1 MKKIIII
8 TGILAILLTSLS
20 CTRELPLPV
29 RNLNIEFKLPENFR
43 SDIKYANQEV
53 VFTSTSATYKYTT
66 NSDGMLVIPELIP
79 DEYSISTSWK
89 MTGTEYKE
97 LITDGEL
104 VEDKATVVL
113 KAGIGRKK
121 LFTKEDIEL
130 VLDKLV
136 LKSLLISKVYYTGTK
151 DNANKN
157 YIVDAYVEIY
167 NNSEDT
173 VYIDGKYLALAE
185 SMSPPAYPAKDHPD
199 YIYARQ
205 ICKFPG
211 EGNDNP
217 VAPGKSI
224 VIAAKNARDHRTS
237 ASTSIDLSDADF
249 EVKEADGM
257 GNPDVKA
264 LPILSNSLTIKFFNL
279 MTGGGNAVF
288 IFETN
293 EDILSWPQYYAPGK
307 TSGERFRRVP
317 VSVVLD
323 GVECLKNNASTGPDI
338 NLKRFQTIVD
348 AGFAYTNATSGY
360 THESIERKVSSVEG
374 NRFILKDVNNSTED
388 FVITLDPT
396 PRKYDKPELLN

>member
-8 TGILAILLTSLS
+8 TGILAVLLTSLS

-29 RNLNIEFKLPENFR
+29 RNLNIEFMLPENFR
-43 SDIKYANQEV
+43 SDVKYANQEV
-53 VFTSTSATYKYTT
+53 VFTSSSAEYKFTT
-66 NSDGMLVIPELIP
+66 NSNGLLVIPELIP
-79 DEYSISTSWK
+79 DEYSISTSWE
-89 MTGTEYKE
+89 MTGAQYKE

-104 VEDKATVVL
+104 IEDKATVIL

-136 LKSLLISKVYYTGTK
+136 LKSLLISKVYYSGTK
-151 DNANKN
+151 DDANKN
-157 YIVDAYVEIY
+157 YIVDSYVEIY
-167 NNSEDT
+167 NNSDDT

-185 SMSPPAYPAKDHPD
+185 SMSPPAYPAKDNPD

-205 ICKFPG
+205 ICRFPG
-211 EGNDNP
+211 DGNDNP
-217 VAPGKSI
+217 VAPGKSV
-224 VIAAKNARDHRTS
+224 VIAARNARDHRTS
-237 ASTSIDLSDADF
+237 ASTSIDLSGADF

-264 LPILSNSLTIKFFNL
+264 LTILSNSLTIKFFNL

-288 IFETN
+288 IFETE

-338 NLKRFQTIVD
+338 NLKRFQAIVD
-348 AGFAYTNATSGY
+348 AGFAFTNATSGY
-360 THESIERKVSSVEG
+360 THESIERRVNTLDGSRV
-374 NRFILKDVNNSTED
+374 ILKDVNNSTED